1 MGAPGDEPQGSSG
14 AAPSAQREIDPK
26 LTKGGLKRSTKVQ
39 LILFVVITLLGVSYV
54 SAKYVGLAK
63 LVSSSGCTVKAEF
76 PDSGGIFTSAEV
88 TYRGVTVGEVGP
100 LKVIKQGVRV
110 SLDLN
115 DCSSPKIPAD
125 AAAVIADRSVVG
137 EQYVDLVPP
146 AGAPKTPK
154 NYLKSGSTIPM
165 SRNSIPT
172 ATQELLVN
180 LDRFVNSVDLPA
192 LRTTVAELGR
202 AANGR
207 GNDLGR
213 LIDATDKFITAAGRA
228 DNLDATIQLID
239 ESSSVLQTQLD
250 QQAPLTVW
258 THNLNLLAQQL
269 KTSNPDFVHLL
280 DTGPGDI
287 STVTNFINDN
297 KTDLGVTLANLATV
311 GDMLVQHLG
320 GIEEIFELYPALAA
334 GGPTTLHD
342 HAGWLG
348 LVLSTPPPQDCG
360 DPEKGGEGYNG
371 TVRRTPDVTSP
382 MAPNV
387 TVHCTASNTGPQ
399 AKQVRGSQHV
409 PGGDPISL
417 SGGGIAY
424 PRTVTDNTLRV
435 GPALPTTA
443 TVGDSSWVGLVTAS
457 LH

>member
-1 MGAPGDEPQGSSG
+1 ML
-14 AAPSAQREIDPK
+14 R
-26 LTKGGLKRSTKVQ
+26 RSTKIQ
-39 LILFVVITLLGVSYV
+39 LIIFLVITLLGISYV
-54 SAKYVGLAK
+54 SAEYIGLAK
-63 LVSSSGCTVKAEF
+63 LVTGGGCTIKAEF
-76 PDSGGIFTSAEV
+76 PDSGGIFTNAEV
-88 TYRGVTVGEVGP
+88 TYRGVTVGEVGT
-100 LKVIKQGVRV
+100 LTVIPKGMRAN
-110 SLDLN
+110 LDLN

-125 AAAVIADRSVVG
+125 ASAVIADRSVVG
-137 EQYVDLVPP
+137 EQYVNIVPP
-146 AGAPKTPK
+146 AGAPKDPK
-154 NYLKSGSTIPM
+154 NYLTAGSTIPM

-280 DTGPGDI
+280 DTGPTDI

-297 KTDLGVTLANLATV
+297 KTDLGVTLANLSTV
-311 GDMLVQHLG
+311 GDLLVQHLG
-320 GIEEIFELYPALAA
+320 GIEQIFEMYPLLA
-334 GGPTTLHD
+334 GSGVSGTLHD
-342 HAGWLG
+342 HASWLG
-348 LVLSTPPPQDCG
+348 LVLQVAPDPQDCA
-360 DPEKGGEGYNG
+360 DPEKGGEGYGG
-371 TVRRTPDVTSP
+371 TVRRYPDKTAP
-382 MAPNV
+382 MPPNV
-387 TVHCTASNTGPQ
+387 AAHCTAPNSGPG
-399 AKQVRGSQHV
+399 AKQVRGSAHV
-409 PGGDPISL
+409 PGGDPISV
-417 SGGGIAY
+417 SGGGVAY
-424 PRTVTDNTLRV
+424 PRTVTNNTLRV

-443 TVGDSSWVGLVTAS
+443 TVGDASWVGLVTAA